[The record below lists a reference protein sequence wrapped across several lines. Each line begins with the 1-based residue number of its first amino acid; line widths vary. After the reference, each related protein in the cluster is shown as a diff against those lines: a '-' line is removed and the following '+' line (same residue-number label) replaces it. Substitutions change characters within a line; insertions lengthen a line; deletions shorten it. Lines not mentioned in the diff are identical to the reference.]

1 MGGCLSIFWT
11 LIEREQGT
19 HLGTVSFLEEEGL
32 RVLVW
37 SLQGWG

>member
-1 MGGCLSIFWT
+1 MRLVPVFWA

-37 SLQGWG
+37 SLHRWG